1 MNKHLFVYGTLRT
14 GLEHPEAKWLSEH
27 SERIGSATAKGKLY
41 RIGWYPGLVESD
53 EGTVV
58 GELLLLD
65 HPANILKRLDVYE
78 GVALGEYERR
88 EAEIIVDGSAMM
100 AWVYYFLGETSDL
113 RWIPSGDFMQ
123 DLNTHFD

>member
-14 GLEHPEAKWLSEH
+14 GLKHPEAEWLSEH
-27 SERIGSATAKGKLY
+27 SELIGSATAKGKLY

-53 EGTVV
+53 EGTVL

-78 GVALGEYERR
+78 GVEQGEYERK
-88 EAEIIVDGSAMM
+88 EAEIIVDGSAAM